1 MNVLDIVDLTVGFT
15 VESGVSTVVDRVS
28 FSVGQGEVVGLV
40 GESGSGKSVTAMS
53 IVSLLPSPPSQLLG
67 GTVALNGVQISGL
80 SNKELQKV
88 RGAQVGFIFQE
99 PMTSLNPV
107 YTIGFQLIEAIRIH
121 EKIKKSQARERSID
135 MLKRVGVS
143 EPEIR
148 MKQYPHEL
156 SGGLRQRV
164 MITMAVLCG
173 PQLLIADEPTT
184 ALDVTIQAQIL
195 QVLQGL
201 KSELNLSM
209 LLITHDLGVV
219 SEVCDRVVVMYAG
232 RIIEEGKTTD
242 VLQHPQHPYTAALL
256 QSSPSLDERVKR
268 LSTIPGRVKAPQ
280 DRGAGCNFVDR
291 CVNAS
296 TKCFEFEP
304 ELVASYG
311 TQVACWN
318 PVS

>member
-164 MITMAVLCG
+164 MITMAVLCR

>member
-164 MITMAVLCG
+164 MITMAVLCR

-311 TQVACWN
+311 SQVACWN